1 MVNFDNYLPKTAI
14 MYTMQFAHLNSA
26 FNPIL
31 YGLFNPAYQKGYKR
45 FICKILN
52 RKTEIGSQQNR
63 DIKLTRVHVIEK
75 T

>member
-1 MVNFDNYLPKTAI
+1 MVDFDRHLPKTAI
-14 MYTMQFAHLNSA
+14 MYSMQFAHLNSA

-45 FICKILN
+45 FVCKILK
-52 RKTEIGSQQNR
+52 RKPEVGSQQNR
-63 DIKLTRVHVIEK
+63 DIKLTRVFVIEK